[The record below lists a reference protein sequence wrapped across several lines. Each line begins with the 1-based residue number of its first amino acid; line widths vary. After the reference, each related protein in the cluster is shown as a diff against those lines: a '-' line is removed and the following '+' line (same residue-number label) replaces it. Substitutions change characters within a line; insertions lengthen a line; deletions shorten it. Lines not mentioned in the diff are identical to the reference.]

1 MFSEIEQQCCANRQ
15 CCGPFAMIA
24 RAIPKDQM
32 GLFMGLFNVAVY
44 LPQILVGV
52 SVSWLLKTVLHE
64 SAANVM
70 LLAGLFFIIAA
81 VMTGFVDDREIKV
94 S

>member
-1 MFSEIEQQCCANRQ
+1 
-15 CCGPFAMIA
+15 MIA

-32 GLFMGLFNVAVY
+32 GLLFNVAVC

-81 VMTGFVDDREIKV
+81 VMTGFIDDREIKV
-94 S
+94 SYFHFC